1 MTIQTIP
8 GPSAPLDTIFLQE
21 FLEETFS
28 VSNSTI
34 QKNETDNSKRI
45 ELEHNFHDK
54 LYCFKKIIVQVASN
68 GSLNETLEN
77 LKFTYSVRGDSD

>member
-1 MTIQTIP
+1 MSIFKEKEQTYKQIKEHLIIIQTIP
-8 GPSAPLDTIFLQE
+8 GLSTPLDTIFLQE
-21 FLEETFS
+21 FLDETFS

-54 LYCFKKIIVQVASN
+54 LYCFKIIIV
-68 GSLNETLEN
+68 
-77 LKFTYSVRGDSD
+77 